1 MNVESIGTILQ
12 TNQAENNSLD
22 QQEFIELFLAQLT
35 YQDPLEPVD
44 NSEFLAQMAQF
55 SSLEQARLT
64 NQNIENLL
72 FTTASSQASSLLG
85 QRVDLGTTSGTIQA
99 ITYTQEGPKLRL
111 ETSGGDIINDIP
123 LSQVRQL
130 LVGGN

>member
-1 MNVESIGTILQ
+1 MNVETIGNVLQ
-12 TNQAENNSLD
+12 TSQTDNNSIN

-64 NQNIENLL
+64 NESIENLL
-72 FTTASSQASSLLG
+72 FTTASGQASSLLG
-85 QRVDLGTTSGTIQA
+85 ETIDLGNASGTIQA
-99 ITYTQEGPKLRL
+99 ITYTEQGPKLRL
-111 ETSGGDIINDIP
+111 ETTSGEIINDVP
-123 LSQVRQL
+123 LSEVRQL
-130 LVGGN
+130 LLGDN

>member
-1 MNVESIGTILQ
+1 MNIESIGTVFQ
-12 TNQAENNSLD
+12 TQQNENNNID

-55 SSLEQARLT
+55 SALEQARQT
-64 NQNIENLL
+64 SQNIENLL

-85 QRVDLGTTSGTIQA
+85 QRVDLGNIDGVIKAVTFSEQ
-99 ITYTQEGPKLRL
+99 GPRFRL
-111 ETSGGDIINDIP
+111 ETSAGEFVNDIP
-123 LSQVRQL
+123 LSQIRQIISQE
-130 LVGGN
+130 